1 MKANETRKPL
11 TLRENCSA
19 QLNHEPPNNALNP
32 TFLRVTALANG
43 SKRRAARHAGERAHY
58 AA

>member
-1 MKANETRKPL
+1 MKANETRKRL

-43 SKRRAARHAGERAHY
+43 SKRRAARHAVERAH
-58 AA
+58 